1 MLWMLISLLFWMLI
15 LLMLLMLLMFWIPLM
30 FLDAVNV
37 VNPTHVLISILRMQD
52 ERDSVVIK
60 DV

>member
-1 MLWMLISLLFWMLI
+1 VDVDFVVVMDVDFVNVVDAVDV
-15 LLMLLMLLMFWIPLM
+15 
-30 FLDAVNV
+30 LDAVNV

>member
-1 MLWMLISLLFWMLI
+1 VDVDFVVVLDVDFVNVV
-15 LLMLLMLLMFWIPLM
+15 
-30 FLDAVNV
+30 DAVDVLDTVDVLDVVV